1 MQKQKTFT
9 FLEKNLFKQVDDV
22 FKKRYVEM
30 YNFYKNARN
39 FGNVARY
46 RMYFLKPF

>member
-1 MQKQKTFT
+1 MQKQKTST

-22 FKKRYVEM
+22 FKRYVEM
-30 YNFYKNARN
+30 YNFLKNARN